1 MPNLEVYRQLLVGK
15 TILVI
20 DDEPD
25 SLEIAVTLLE
35 DLEVEVL
42 TARTGK
48 EALILLKTKTPDYII
63 SDLSMPEM
71 SGWNL
76 IEVIK
81 QDRRLME
88 IPVFALT
95 AHVMPG
101 DRSRAIAAGFHNYLT
116 KPLNPDTFIEDFLA
130 LVEQYHTH

>member
-1 MPNLEVYRQLLVGK
+1 
-15 TILVI
+15 
-20 DDEPD
+20 
-25 SLEIAVTLLE
+25 
-35 DLEVEVL
+35 
-42 TARTGK
+42 
-48 EALILLKTKTPDYII
+48 
-63 SDLSMPEM
+63 MPEM